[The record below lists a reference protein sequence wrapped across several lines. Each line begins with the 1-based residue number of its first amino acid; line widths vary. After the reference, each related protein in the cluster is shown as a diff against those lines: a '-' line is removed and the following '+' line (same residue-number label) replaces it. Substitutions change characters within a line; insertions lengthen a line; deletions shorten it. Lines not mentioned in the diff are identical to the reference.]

1 MMGIPK
7 KNYVAAILATS
18 MCHLVEGPQKCRKCY
33 TIFDHALPT
42 ETKVI
47 SQPTGPSKPTSLN
60 QHQSQKKRWQ
70 A

>member
-33 TIFDHALPT
+33 TIFDHAL
-42 ETKVI
+42 
-47 SQPTGPSKPTSLN
+47 SLSDMFLPYRVRRGYSG
-60 QHQSQKKRWQ
+60 QGLFGTL
-70 A
+70 AEFLIY